1 VFKECLLTPDSELA
15 LSVQNLQNT
24 SRSMVKHRVHINL
37 SSLNKAGKFL
47 EAAIKTVT
55 VLRMPLLRGEW
66 ERVCKEVAF
75 YFLEN

>member
-1 VFKECLLTPDSELA
+1 
-15 LSVQNLQNT
+15 
-24 SRSMVKHRVHINL
+24 MVKHRVHINL